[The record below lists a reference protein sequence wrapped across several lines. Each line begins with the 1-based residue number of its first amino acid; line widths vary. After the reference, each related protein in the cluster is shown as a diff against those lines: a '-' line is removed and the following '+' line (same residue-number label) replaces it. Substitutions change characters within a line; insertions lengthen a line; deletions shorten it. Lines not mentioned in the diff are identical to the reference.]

1 MALGLL
7 TILDDISMMADDVA
21 TMTKVAAK
29 KVTGVLSDDVALN
42 AHQVSGFSPS
52 RELPVVW
59 AVAKGSAINKAI
71 IVPVALL
78 LVAFAPWA
86 LTPILMLG
94 GAFLC
99 FEGVEKVFHKFL
111 HSEAEDQAHHDELL
125 QLAQMS
131 PEQIVQHEKQKAN
144 AAIRTDCILS
154 AEIIVIALGTMQ
166 GAPFSQQALTLVVV
180 SVVFTVGVYGL
191 VAAIVKLDDLGF
203 YLEKSASRAFQA
215 LGSGVIAFVPYLMK
229 TLSFLGTAALFLVGG
244 GIIAH
249 GMPPI
254 HHLIEFVKNQGGAL
268 AFIAPALGNL
278 LTGLVAGSI
287 VLGLVK
293 LYQKLFAKRAA
304 AH

>member
-7 TILDDISMMADDVA
+7 AILDDISMMADDVA

-78 LVAFAPWA
+78 LVAIAPWA

-99 FEGVEKVFHKFL
+99 FEGVEKVFHRFL
-111 HSEAEDQAHHDELL
+111 HSAQEDQVHHEQLL
-125 QLAQMS
+125 GLAQMS
-131 PEQIVQHEKQKAN
+131 PEQIVQHEKEKAKG
-144 AAIRTDCILS
+144 AIRTDFILS
-154 AEIIVIALGTMQ
+154 AEIIVIALGTMPD
-166 GAPFSQQALTLVVV
+166 APFNQQALTLVMVA
-180 SVVFTVGVYGL
+180 VVFTVGVYGL

-203 YLEKSASRAFQA
+203 YLEKSARRGLRAA
-215 LGSGVIAFVPYLMK
+215 GSGLIAFVPYLMK
-229 TLSFLGTAALFLVGG
+229 ALSFLGTAALFLVGG

-249 GMPPI
+249 GTPPI
-254 HHLIEFVKNQGGAL
+254 HHFIESIGHQGGAL
-268 AFIAPALGNL
+268 TYLAPALGNL
-278 LTGLVAGSI
+278 LTGLVAGTF
-287 VLGLVK
+287 VLGLVM
-293 LYQKLFAKRAA
+293 LYKKLFAKNDT

>member
-7 TILDDISMMADDVA
+7 TLLDDIGLMADDVA
-21 TMTKVAAK
+21 TMSKVAAK

-71 IVPVALL
+71 IVPIALL

-86 LTPILMLG
+86 LTPLLMLG

-99 FEGVEKVFHKFL
+99 FEGVEKVFHRFL
-111 HSEAEDQAHHDELL
+111 HGAAEDEAHHQQLL
-125 QLAQMS
+125 ALAQMT
-131 PEQIVQHEKQKAN
+131 PEQVFQHEKEKAK
-144 AAIRTDCILS
+144 AAIRTDAILS
-154 AEIIVIALGTMQ
+154 AEIVVVALGTMQ
-166 GAPFSQQALTLVVV
+166 DAPLGQQALALVVL

-191 VAAIVKLDDLGF
+191 VAAIGKVDDLGF
-203 YLEKSASRAFQA
+203 YLQKSARRGMRAA
-215 LGSGVIAFVPYLMK
+215 GDGLVACVPYLMK

-249 GMPPI
+249 GTPPI
-254 HHLIEFVKNQGGAL
+254 HHLIESVDGQGGAL
-268 AFIAPALGNL
+268 SFIAPALGNL
-278 LTGLVAGSI
+278 LTGVIAGTI
-287 VLGLVK
+287 VLGLVM
-293 LYQKLFAKRAA
+293 LYKKLFTRPDTAR
-304 AH
+304 

>member
-7 TILDDISMMADDVA
+7 TILDDITMMADDVA

-78 LVAFAPWA
+78 LVAVAPWA

-111 HSEAEDQAHHDELL
+111 HSAEEDQAHHDQLL
-125 QLAQMS
+125 ELAQMS
-131 PEQIVQHEKQKAN
+131 PEQIMQHEKEKAKG
-144 AAIRTDCILS
+144 AIRTDAILS

-203 YLEKSASRAFQA
+203 YLEKSARRGLRAA
-215 LGSGVIAFVPYLMK
+215 GSGLIAFVPYLMK
-229 TLSFLGTAALFLVGG
+229 ALSFLGTAALFLVGG

-249 GMPPI
+249 GTPPI
-254 HHLIEFVKNQGGAL
+254 HHFIESIESQGGAL
-268 AFIAPALGNL
+268 SYIAPALGNL
-278 LTGLVAGSI
+278 LTGLAAGTI
-287 VLGLVK
+287 VLGLVM
-293 LYQKLFAKRAA
+293 LYKKLFVKNDT